1 MKLTEAEWQ
10 IMKALWTEWPA
21 TTRQVADRLGDD
33 VNWAYTTIKTMLTR
47 LAHKNAVKETKKGN
61 ISIYEPVLTKSGA
74 QRSALKS
81 LVNQAFDGAF
91 GPLMHFLLEDKTLS
105 NDDKEQLR
113 RIIEQGEQKGGGTI
127 KVSCD

>member
-10 IMKALWTEWPA
+10 IMNALWTEWPA
-21 TTRQVADRLGDD
+21 TARQVADRLGDE

-47 LAHKNAVKETKKGN
+47 LVEKNAVKETKKGN
-61 ISIYEPVLTKSGA
+61 ISIYEPVLTKTGA
-74 QRSALKS
+74 QRNALKT

-105 NDDKEQLR
+105 NDDRERLKKM
-113 RIIEQGEQKGGGTI
+113 IETGEQKELKGAENV
-127 KVSCD
+127 K

>member
-10 IMKALWTEWPA
+10 IMNALWEKWPA
-21 TTRQVADRLGDD
+21 TARQVADRLGDD

-47 LAHKNAVKETKKGN
+47 LAEKNAVKETKKGN
-61 ISIYEPVLTKSGA
+61 VGLYEPILTRQNA
-74 QRSALKS
+74 QRNALKT

-105 NDDKEQLR
+105 KADKEQLR
-113 RIIEQGEQKGGGTI
+113 RVIEEGEQKGAEN
-127 KVSCD
+127 DAN

>member
-10 IMKALWTEWPA
+10 IMNALWDQWPA
-21 TTRQVADRLGDD
+21 TARQIADGLGDE

-47 LAHKNAVKETKKGN
+47 LVEKNAVKETKKGN
-61 ISIYEPVLTKSGA
+61 ISIYEPILTKAGA

-91 GPLMHFLLEDKTLS
+91 GPLMHFMLEDKTLS
-105 NDDKEQLR
+105 KDDKEQLKKV
-113 RIIEQGEQKGGGTI
+113 IETGEQKERKGAE
-127 KVSCD
+127 

>member
-10 IMKALWTEWPA
+10 IMNALWETRPA
-21 TTRQVADRLGDD
+21 TAGQIADGLGDD

-47 LAHKNAVKETKKGN
+47 LADKNVVKEAKNGN
-61 ISIYEPVLTKSGA
+61 VSIYEPVLTRQKA

-91 GPLMHFLLEDKTLS
+91 GPLMHFLVEDQKLSDKQKEELLQTL
-105 NDDKEQLR
+105 
-113 RIIEQGEQKGGGTI
+113 EQGGRRREERSNKN
-127 KVSCD
+127 D